1 MRKVVYILFSI
12 NFLFSVGNHPE
23 LIWKTMESDHFLVHF
38 HNGTEWTAREA
49 LNIAEFV
56 YTPITDMYDYRP
68 KEKTHIV
75 IKDTDD
81 FSNGSAFFFDNKI
94 EIWANPLDFDLRG
107 SHRWIENVITH
118 EFVHIIQLGASLKH
132 NRHFPAMYLQSM
144 GYEDEKRSD
153 VLYGYPNTITSYA
166 IPSVTV
172 PPWFAEG
179 VAQCML
185 EGANYDFWDTHRDMI
200 LRDVFLND
208 NVYTI
213 NQLNSFGKTGI
224 GNEQIYN
231 QGFSLSAYLI
241 DRFGS
246 SVFKDISKEISKPYI
261 YSFSSAIKNITGV
274 ELDVIYDDWYLL
286 MKNQYVDNKTSPFI
300 VKGDI
305 IIEEG
310 TTNLHPT
317 WSEDGTRF
325 AYLSNANRDYFGQT
339 DLYVYS
345 FSDSSSKKIIS
356 GVFSAPTWLND
367 STIVYTKKSK
377 PNKHG
382 SRFYDLYSINI
393 NNKKDKPKRLT
404 VDKRLT
410 SPSIDYAN
418 NKISAIGIA
427 DGTSNIYIANLDSI
441 DNLVFDKITNYS
453 DGEKIFSLSHQ
464 GDKIL
469 FDALIKDHGRD
480 IYQFDLINYE
490 IKPTVKP
497 LEDNI
502 WDERDPMGSN
512 QFLVYS
518 SDRTGKYNIYKQGID
533 QSLIQ
538 LTNVDGGAFMPSISD
553 NKVLCSLYENGQYK
567 ISIIDLDKE
576 SNLDLMYE
584 ANYTDY
590 AKESMI
596 YDFTSDIKIKDY
608 SQDLSMPFIFPRLL
622 FDYGTVKPGLYF
634 YASDPLDKYFLFGG
648 ASTNSIDDLDL
659 FLLFELKRYSPTL
672 YANFYW
678 VTRNLKRTDS
688 PTSVEG
694 IDYDNVKFK
703 SNDTYIMFS
712 ADLGIKKSYKGHNI
726 SLNYNYS
733 KYTAHSL
740 GYTKLMHNGELE
752 SFYPFDIT
760 YDYFRGHKVTLGYN
774 LKNYSPRYVFN
785 MIPQNGYEINSDI
798 SIEKNQFDPSFEVSE
813 EYGTLTLVFS
823 SHDTYRFNLDIKKNT
838 SLVKNKRI
846 ALNQRL
852 KVGYLDNKKIDDFF
866 YFFGGG
872 LTGIRGY
879 TFYEETLSGTE
890 MALFSNTIRLPLFLE
905 KNYKL
910 LHLLIQNL
918 SFSYILE
925 GGIARGCE
933 SQLCGD
939 PKYSNGL
946 EIRVNGTSFY
956 AFPFAL
962 SYEIHRSWGNNY
974 SENQNHYIKLL
985 FEFME

>member
-1 MRKVVYILFSI
+1 MRRVVCILFLI

-23 LIWKTMESDHFLVHF
+23 LVWKTMESDHFLVHF
-38 HNGTEWTAREA
+38 HNGTEWTAREV
-49 LNIAEFV
+49 LSIAEFV
-56 YTPITDMYDYRP
+56 YVPVTDMYDYRP

-107 SHRWIENVITH
+107 SHKWIENVITH

-153 VLYGYPNTITSYA
+153 VLYGYPNIITSYA
-166 IPSVTV
+166 VPSVTV

-179 VAQCML
+179 VAQCMIQD
-185 EGANYDFWDTHRDMI
+185 ANYDFWDTHRDMI
-200 LRDVFLND
+200 LRDAFLND
-208 NVYTI
+208 NVYNI

-231 QGFSLSAYLI
+231 QGFSLSRYLI
-241 DRFGS
+241 DRFGFA
-246 SVFKDISKEISKPYI
+246 VFKDISKEISKPYI
-261 YSFSSAIKNITGV
+261 YSFSSAIKKITGV
-274 ELDVIYDDWYLL
+274 DLDVIYNDWYFL
-286 MKNQYVDNKTSPFI
+286 MKEEYVNSEESTFI
-300 VKGDI
+300 TNNTLKGSI
-305 IIEEG
+305 IINEG
-310 TTNLHPT
+310 TTNTHPV
-317 WSEDGTRF
+317 WSQNGDKF

-339 DLYVYS
+339 DLYVYN

-356 GVFSAPTWLND
+356 GVFSAPVWLND
-367 STIVYTKKSK
+367 STIIYTKKSK
-377 PNKHG
+377 PNKYG

-393 NNKKDKPKRLT
+393 NNKKNKPQRLT
-404 VDKRLT
+404 IDKRFT
-410 SPSIDYAN
+410 SPSIDYVN
-418 NKISAIGIA
+418 NKISAIGIS
-427 DGTSNIYIANLDSI
+427 DGTSNIFTASLDSI
-441 DNLVFDKITNYS
+441 DSLVFDKITNYS
-453 DGEKIFSLSHQ
+453 DGEKIFSLSYEN
-464 GDKIL
+464 DKIL
-469 FDALIKDHGRD
+469 FDLLIQNHGRD
-480 IYQFDLINYE
+480 VYQLDLKNNL
-490 IKPTVKP
+490 IKPLT
-497 LEDNI
+497 EDV
-502 WDERDPMGSN
+502 WDERDPMNSSGD
-512 QFLVYS
+512 LVYS
-518 SDRTGKYNIYKQGID
+518 SDRTGIYNIYQKGVD
-533 QSLIQ
+533 RNLIQ
-538 LTNVDGGAFMPSISD
+538 VTNVSGGAFMPSISK
-553 NKVLCSLYENGQYK
+553 NRVLYSFYENGQYK
-567 ISIIDLDKE
+567 ISIIDLNKE
-576 SNLDLMYE
+576 VPSNLMYE
-584 ANYTDY
+584 ANYSKY
-590 AKESMI
+590 LKNSMKYNI
-596 YDFTSDIKIKDY
+596 IDDISVKDY

-622 FDYGTVKPGLYF
+622 FDYGTIKPGLYF
-634 YASDPLDKYFLFGG
+634 YASDPLNKYFLFGG
-648 ASTNSIDDLDL
+648 ASQNSIDDLDL
-659 FLLFELKRYSPTL
+659 FLLFELNRYSPTL

-694 IDYDNVKFK
+694 IEYDNVKFK

-712 ADLGIKKSYKGHNI
+712 ADLGVRQSYKGHNI
-726 SLNYNYS
+726 SFNYNYS

-740 GYTKLMHNGELE
+740 GYTKLMHNGVLE

-760 YDYFRGHKVTLGYN
+760 YDYFRGHKVTFGYN
-774 LKNYSPRYVFN
+774 FKSYSPRYAFN

-813 EYGTLTLVFS
+813 EYGTLNLVFS

-838 SLVKNKRI
+838 ALIKNKRI
-846 ALNQRL
+846 TLNQHL

-872 LTGIRGY
+872 LTGVKGY

-890 MALFSNTIRLPLFLE
+890 IALLSNAIRVPLFLE
-905 KNYKL
+905 KNYKI

-918 SFSYILE
+918 SFAYILE
-925 GGIARGCE
+925 GGIAEGCNN
-933 SQLCGD
+933 QLCGD

-946 EIRVNGTSFY
+946 EVRINGSSFY

-962 SYEIHRSWGNNY
+962 SYEIHKSLGNDHA
-974 SENQNHYIKLL
+974 ENHNHYIKLL